1 MPLQLHRVPPSLS
14 PSASFNDLTHCICES
29 YAVPRNRLWRLF
41 RHDPTPAGFIELRD
55 RLMREY
61 RADAD
66 ATRAC
71 WLTIVDTDIGDKVVG
86 AALWHTYLE
95 NPYPRYEEHPVEA
108 YWWPEGEFF
117 VLLVVVVC
125 VFFAFFPLHLI
136 EEKKSF
142 CLLSEEEE
150 RKRDKRCV

>member
-95 NPYPRYEEHPVEA
+95 NPYPSQTCISRK
-108 YWWPEGEFF
+108 
-117 VLLVVVVC
+117 
-125 VFFAFFPLHLI
+125 
-136 EEKKSF
+136 EKKVLEKVSPLF
-142 CLLSEEEE
+142 IHADMEVEKSA
-150 RKRDKRCV
+150 VA